1 MKLRLIALLCGLAF
15 FAGLGVVVGQRLAAE
30 ALAVMVGV
38 MAGAATSIPT
48 SLIVVWYATRNL
60 TVMPPPEPEAESSA
74 DYPAPRVMWTPPAG
88 TTAPPAVWHPQA
100 TYQNF
105 AGYPPV
111 AYPTY
116 PYPVEPMPAPSRAPA
131 PTGASTPRRFTVIGG
146 ADSLDE
152 SEIFPEVI
160 WPSR

>member
-1 MKLRLIALLCGLAF
+1 MKFRFIALLCALAF

-60 TVMPPPEPEAESSA
+60 TVTPPPEPEAESPA
-74 DYPAPRVMWTPPAG
+74 EYPAPRVVWTPPSGSA
-88 TTAPPAVWHPQA
+88 TAPIVWHPQGA
-100 TYQNF
+100 YQNF
-105 AGYPPV
+105 AGYPPA

-116 PYPVEPMPAPSRAPA
+116 PYPVEQMPASARAPA
-131 PTGASTPRRFTVIGG
+131 PSSRRFTVIGG

-152 SEIFPEVI
+152 PETFPEVT
-160 WPSR
+160 WLPR